1 LAQSRLAAE
10 NENSPE
16 VPATV
21 RIDVALQRVYAHL
34 KEQADQLN
42 VVKPEHPE
50 GYAIAGV
57 PEFGGLAW
65 SSGHANYHTRTVVY
79 GEKHY
84 ERVILQFL
92 LSANKQIRVDREYP
106 AIENLKRVLTHCRI
120 EYAVTESRN
129 ARGFVEHMTFEFPC
143 KVAASVLFSAD
154 MAAGKMML
162 YASNV
167 SGFGVVQQV
176 LSPDAI
182 TDEALNEFSGFILGE
197 TKALGPLLLRG
208 A

>member
-1 LAQSRLAAE
+1 MC
-10 NENSPE
+10 
-16 VPATV
+16 
-21 RIDVALQRVYAHL
+21 
-34 KEQADQLN
+34 
-42 VVKPEHPE
+42 
-50 GYAIAGV
+50 
-57 PEFGGLAW
+57 
-65 SSGHANYHTRTVVY
+65 SSD
-79 GEKHY
+79 
-84 ERVILQFL
+84 L
-92 LSANKQIRVDREYP
+92 
-106 AIENLKRVLTHCRI
+106 
-120 EYAVTESRN
+120 ESRN